1 MSPQATIASERERL
15 ELDTMEIDG
24 LRNIYKNHQHSPAPV
39 ARMIRFAITQVLEER
54 GVEIDVLATFLE
66 ES

>member
-1 MSPQATIASERERL
+1 MTPQATIASERERL
-15 ELDTMEIDG
+15 GLDTMEIDE
-24 LRNIYKNHQHSPAPV
+24 LRTVYKNFQHSPAPV
-39 ARMIRFAITQVLEER
+39 ARRIRFAITRVLEEG